1 MKNENALPKLGLH
14 KFITIALL
22 PLTIAVSIYVAIGN
36 VFSIGRVELTSISG
50 YIDALILMLPFVTA
64 ILFTVSLVGLLGL
77 THFGR
82 RSILFSTTF
91 LTIMLI
97 LIIFGKLLA
106 GRVYYA
112 LIFTAV
118 AFIYMLI
125 YAYYRRRDYYF
136 VKDGQSLGD
145 AKALQKSTETKPDTP
160 EVKEEAPLA
169 EEKAPE
175 VKPEEGHH
183 CCHHDENE
191 GEHHC
196 CHHDENEGEHHCCH
210 HDEGE
215 EHHCCHEENKDEEPS
230 VGCCCCGGN
239 ENTEEEN
246 EGCGGCSGS
255 EEEKNNENI
264 ELNFSDAAGS
274 YSTDDIQKKAKFI
287 YAEDRTNRNDVILLS
302 SSLTVLKDRTVIE
315 LEVENRGDKEYTSSD
330 WTFMKDVH
338 YRVDKTIA
346 PGKTVLTLSVDKPVD
361 RMSVELNGVN

>member
-14 KFITIALL
+14 KFITIVLL

-118 AFIYMLI
+118 AFVYMLI

-169 EEKAPE
+169 EEKASE
-175 VKPEEGHH
+175 VKPEE
-183 CCHHDENE
+183 
-191 GEHHC
+191 EHHC
-196 CHHDENEGEHHCCH
+196 CHHDEGEEHHCCHHGESEGEHHCCH

-215 EHHCCHEENKDEEPS
+215 EHHCCHEENEEPS
-230 VGCCCCGGN
+230 GGCCCSENEAENEKEDDNGCGCCGGN
-239 ENTEEEN
+239 TDEKKDEE
-246 EGCGGCSGS
+246 
-255 EEEKNNENI
+255 I
-264 ELNFSDAAGS
+264 ALNFSDTVES
-274 YSTDDIQKKAKFI
+274 YAVDDIQKKAKFI
-287 YAEDRTNRNDVILLS
+287 YAEDRTNRNDVVLLS
-302 SSLTVLKDRTVIE
+302 SSLTVLKDRTVVE
-315 LEVENRGDKEYTSSD
+315 LEVENKGDKEYTSSD
-330 WTFMKDVH
+330 WTFMKDIH
-338 YRVDKTIA
+338 YRLDKAIA

-361 RMSVELNGVN
+361 RMSVELNEVK

>member
-14 KFITIALL
+14 KFITIVLL

-36 VFSIGRVELTSISG
+36 VFSIGRVELTSISD
-50 YIDALILMLPFVTA
+50 YVDALILMLPFVTA

-97 LIIFGKLLA
+97 LIVFGKLLA

-118 AFIYMLI
+118 AFVYMLI

-175 VKPEEGHH
+175 VKPEE
-183 CCHHDENE
+183 
-191 GEHHC
+191 EHHC
-196 CHHDENEGEHHCCH
+196 CHHAEGEEHHCCH

-215 EHHCCHEENKDEEPS
+215 EHHCCHEENRDEEPS
-230 VGCCCCGGN
+230 GGCCCCGGN

-246 EGCGGCSGS
+246 EGCGCCGGNTDGKND
-255 EEEKNNENI
+255 EEI
-264 ELNFSDAAGS
+264 ALNFSDTVES
-274 YSTDDIQKKAKFI
+274 YATDDIQKKSKFI
-287 YAEDRTNRNDVILLS
+287 YAEDRTNRNDVVLLS
-302 SSLTVLKDRTVIE
+302 SSLTVLKDRTLIE

-361 RMSVELNGVN
+361 RMSVELNEVR

>member
-14 KFITIALL
+14 KFITIVLL
-22 PLTIAVSIYVAIGN
+22 PLTIAVSIYVALGN

-50 YIDALILMLPFVTA
+50 YVDALILMLPFVTA

-97 LIIFGKLLA
+97 LIVFGKLLA

-118 AFIYMLI
+118 AFVYMLI

-145 AKALQKSTETKPDTP
+145 AKALQKSTETRTDAPQ
-160 EVKEEAPLA
+160 VKEEAPAA
-169 EEKAPE
+169 EEKASE
-175 VKPEEGHH
+175 VKPEEEHH
-183 CCHHDENE
+183 CCHHDESE

-196 CHHDENEGEHHCCH
+196 CHHDDGEEHHCCH
-210 HDEGE
+210 HGEGE

-230 VGCCCCGGN
+230 GGCCCCGN
-239 ENTEEEN
+239 ENTEEKD
-246 EGCGGCSGS
+246 EGCGCCSGNTDGKKD
-255 EEEKNNENI
+255 EEI
-264 ELNFSDAAGS
+264 ALNFSDTVES
-274 YSTDDIQKKAKFI
+274 YATDDIQKKAKFI
-287 YAEDRTNRNDVILLS
+287 YAEDRTNRNDVVLLS
-302 SSLTVLKDRTVIE
+302 SSLTVLKDRTLIE
-315 LEVENRGDKEYTSSD
+315 LEVENRGDKEYTSSE

-338 YRVDKTIA
+338 YTVNKAIA

>member
-14 KFITIALL
+14 KFITIILL
-22 PLTIAVSIYVAIGN
+22 PLTIAVSIYIATGN
-36 VFSIGRVELTSISG
+36 VFSIGRVELTSLTG

-118 AFIYMLI
+118 AFVYMLI

-145 AKALQKSTETKPDTP
+145 AKTLQKSTETKPDVP
-160 EVKEEAPLA
+160 PMKEEAPAA
-169 EEKAPE
+169 EEKAPQ
-175 VKPEEGHH
+175 EEHH
-183 CCHHDENE
+183 CCHHNESEGEHHCCHHGEGEEHHCCHHNENE

-196 CHHDENEGEHHCCH
+196 CHHG
-210 HDEGE
+210 EGE
-215 EHHCCHEENKDEEPS
+215 EHHCCHEEEKEEAS
-230 VGCCCCGGN
+230 GCCPCGG
-239 ENTEEEN
+239 ENA
-246 EGCGGCSGS
+246 
-255 EEEKNNENI
+255 EEKNEDI
-264 ELNFSDAAGS
+264 SLSFSDTVES
-274 YSTDDIQKKAKFI
+274 YNADDIQKKAKFI
-287 YAEDRTNRNDVILLS
+287 YAEDRKNRNDVVLLS
-302 SSLTVLKDRTVIE
+302 SSLTVLKDRTIIE
-315 LEVENRGDKEYTSSD
+315 LEVENRGEKEYTASE
-330 WTFMKDVH
+330 WTFMKDIH
-338 YRVDKTIA
+338 YTVSKTIA
-346 PGKTVLTLSVDKPVD
+346 PGKSILTLSVDKPVD